1 MERLLVADQ
10 TLWRRV
16 PTATSAVLWPVEVL
30 LFGWGIGWWTGLA
43 TVVALG
49 VASVALPS
57 RLKVSLYLVDL
68 LERLFRLPLSL
79 GWLLL
84 VWHLGVREPLFPV
97 LGQPLLGSVAVTAC
111 LWLLT
116 RLLTLLTRLATRRAL
131 ARSGDNA

>member
-10 TLWRRV
+10 TLWRRA
-16 PTATSAVLWPVEVL
+16 PTAAGAVLWPVEVL
-30 LFGWGIGWWTGLA
+30 LLGWGTGWWTGLA

-57 RLKVSLYLVDL
+57 RIKVSVYVVDL
-68 LERLFRLPLSL
+68 LERLFRIPLSL

-84 VWHLGVREPLFPV
+84 VWHLGVREPLFPL
-97 LGQPLLGSVAVTAC
+97 LGQPLLGAVAATAC

-116 RLLTLLTRLATRRAL
+116 RLLTPLTRLATRRAL
-131 ARSGDNA
+131 ARSGDGA